1 MSDGV
6 EDSELI
12 QSADLA
18 ITLEERPA
26 GSPNK
31 IGETIAIVAPYLD
44 G

>member
-1 MSDGV
+1 MSEGV
-6 EDSELI
+6 EDSEPI

-18 ITLEERPA
+18 ITLKEPPA

-31 IGETIAIVAPYLD
+31 IGETTAIVRPYLD